1 MPSLA
6 SLTSL
11 RRDLASL
18 NDPPKAAFLQGFFKT
33 APGQYGHGDRF
44 RGITVPVLRRL
55 AKRYRHLAFDDAA
68 ALLESEWHEDRLVAL
83 FLLMNLYDKG
93 APPLRAKIHRHY
105 LARVA
110 ERVNNWD
117 LVDTSAAY
125 LVGGHLANEAGKG
138 GADTSLLNTLARD
151 KNLWRRR
158 VAIVATHHF
167 IRAQRFGETLRIAE
181 ALLHDHEDLIHKATG
196 WMLREMGKKDVA
208 PLLAFLDRH
217 AAVMPRT
224 MLRYALEKLPER
236 TRKEYMARKHATPEP
251 RAHDAPPPR

>member
-6 SLTSL
+6 DL
-11 RRDLASL
+11 RRDLVAL

-44 RGITVPVLRRL
+44 RGITVPVQRKL
-55 AKRYRHLAFDDAA
+55 ARQYRHLPFEDAA

-83 FLLMNLYDKG
+83 FLLMHLYDKG
-93 APPLRAKIHRHY
+93 APPLRAKIHKHY

-125 LVGGHLANEAGKG
+125 LVGSHLANHA
-138 GADTSLLNTLARD
+138 ADTSLLDKLARD

-181 ALLHDHEDLIHKATG
+181 ALLHDREDLIHKATG
-196 WMLREMGKKDVA
+196 WMLREMGKRDVA
-208 PLLAFLDRH
+208 PLLLFLDRH

-224 MLRYALEKLPER
+224 MLRYALEKFPEK
-236 TRKEYMARKHATPEP
+236 TRKEYMRKKGE
-251 RAHDAPPPR
+251 